1 MPTSASSSR
10 PWVAT
15 YRLQLHA
22 GFTLADAEEIL
33 PYLASLGISHVY
45 LSPCLQAGRGSQHGY
60 DVIDPRHISLDL
72 GGDEA
77 WAHFVAR
84 TRSHGLGV
92 LLDIVPNHMA
102 ATEQNPWWDDVL
114 AHGPYSD
121 YSQYFD
127 IRIPAGERFCV
138 QICSLGRPYGEAITT
153 GELKIEVRD
162 GKPRLRHFD
171 STWPLSPASWGFLAS
186 RSSPCHAE
194 LDRLSVVERPAAAER
209 HAFGV
214 AVEEAATILKD
225 DSASMSLPGR
235 IDAINR
241 DAERLD
247 EILQRQFYAV
257 HSWKLAGELVNYRR
271 FFDVSTLVGLST
283 ERSEV
288 FAASHG
294 RFAQMIAAG
303 ELDGLRIDHP
313 DGLRDP
319 LEYFGR
325 LRRLLPHG
333 RIYVEKILDTEERL
347 PASWPIDG
355 SVGYDFLAKVNRLW
369 MSDQHIDRLTSTYA
383 DFTGHSVDLGALIRE
398 KKEYIVGYA
407 FAYDHQRL
415 SQAATQVARQA
426 YQTRDLSPR
435 QIRDALAQVTAA
447 LGVYRTYRTAGE
459 ISETDRNLIAEAVR
473 GCRFVRA
480 DIDGA
485 AFDFILALLSKEQL
499 SEQESSVV
507 SQWQQLTP
515 AVMAKGV
522 EDTTFY
528 CFDRLLSCNEVG
540 AQASLIGISSDKF
553 HEYCLYLSEHWPR
566 NQLTTSTHDTKRSE
580 DIRTRI
586 SLLSEI
592 ADRWAEALQQWSRMN
607 EGAWNNRTQDRHAEY
622 LLYQTLVGAWPID
635 APRCWQYM
643 LKACREAKLRTS
655 WQEPNVGYEENIK
668 GFVERVLQNEDFVRS
683 LIEFVE
689 PLVQPGRIN
698 SLAQTLIKLVVP
710 GTPDF
715 YQGTELWDLSLVD
728 PDNRRAVDYQQRM
741 VLLDR
746 CRSMS
751 AAQVLA
757 DWDSGLPKL
766 WLIDQLLSLR
776 AACPQ
781 EFSAESRYQPLVAQG
796 AHLGNLLAFR
806 RGENL
811 IAVVP
816 RLTLS
821 FASKWEDT
829 RLPLPGGIWQNIFT
843 KEILSASATA
853 TELFGTFPV
862 ALLRKDAN

>member
-1 MPTSASSSR
+1 MPSSPSSR
-10 PWVAT
+10 PWFAT

-60 DVIDPRHISLDL
+60 DVVDPRHVSHDL

-77 WAHFVAR
+77 WARFVAR
-84 TRSHGLGV
+84 ARSHALGI

-121 YSQYFD
+121 YAQYFD
-127 IRIPAGERFCV
+127 IRIPAAGRFCV
-138 QICSLGRPYGEAITT
+138 QICSLGRPYGEALSA

-162 GKPRLRHFD
+162 GKLRLRHFD
-171 STWPLSPASWGFLAS
+171 NSWPLSPASWGVLAN
-186 RSSPCHAE
+186 RISPCHAALE
-194 LDRLSVVERPAAAER
+194 RLCLAERPSEAER
-209 HAFGV
+209 QAYQL
-214 AVEEAATILKD
+214 ATEEAAAILKD
-225 DSASMSLPGR
+225 DSVSISLPGR

-247 EILQRQFYAV
+247 EVVQRQFYAV

-271 FFDVSTLVGLST
+271 FFDVSTLVGVST
-283 ERSEV
+283 ERPEV
-288 FAASHG
+288 FAATHS
-294 RFAQMIAAG
+294 RFAKMIAAG

-319 LEYFGR
+319 LEYFRR
-325 LRRLLPHG
+325 LRELLPQG
-333 RIYVEKILDTEERL
+333 RIYVEKILETEEHL
-347 PASWPIDG
+347 PAAWPIDG

-369 MSDQHIDRLTSTYA
+369 MSEQHIDRLTSTYA

-415 SQAATQVARQA
+415 SQAATTIARQA

-435 QIRDALAQVTAA
+435 QIRDAVAQVTAA
-447 LGVYRTYRTAGE
+447 LSVYRTYRTDSE
-459 ISETDRNLIAEAVR
+459 ISDTDRNLIAEAVR
-473 GCRFVRA
+473 ASRFVRA
-480 DIDGA
+480 DIDGP
-485 AFDFILALLSKEQL
+485 AFEFILALFSKEHL
-499 SEQESSVV
+499 NEQEAAVV

-580 DIRTRI
+580 DVRTRI

-592 ADRWAEALQQWSRMN
+592 ADRWAEALHQWSRMN

-655 WQEPNVGYEENIK
+655 WQEPNVGYEQNIK
-668 GFVERVLQNEDFVRS
+668 GFVERVLQNEEFVDS
-683 LIEFVE
+683 LTKFVE

-728 PDNRRAVDYQQRM
+728 PDNRRPVDYQQRM
-741 VLLDR
+741 ILLDR

-751 AAQVLA
+751 AADVVA

-766 WLIDQLLSLR
+766 WLIDRLLSLR
-776 AACPQ
+776 AAFPR
-781 EFSAESRYQPLVAQG
+781 EFSETSRYQPLVAQG
-796 AHLGNLLAFR
+796 AHLGNLFAFR
-806 RGENL
+806 RGKNL

-821 FASKWEDT
+821 LANQWEDT
-829 RLPLPGGIWQNIFT
+829 RLPLPGGTWQNIFT
-843 KEILSASATA
+843 KETLSGSATA

-862 ALLRKDAN
+862 ALLRKVVI

>member
-1 MPTSASSSR
+1 MPSSDSPR
-10 PWVAT
+10 QWVAT

-22 GFTLADAEEIL
+22 GFTLADAEAIL

-45 LSPCLQAGRGSQHGY
+45 LSPCLQASRGSQHGY
-60 DVIDPRHISLDL
+60 DVIDPRYISRDL
-72 GGDEA
+72 GGEEA
-77 WAHFVAR
+77 WVHFVAR
-84 TRSHGLGV
+84 ARSHRLGI

-114 AHGPYSD
+114 SHGPFSD
-121 YSQYFD
+121 YARYFD
-127 IRIPAGERFCV
+127 IRLRPGRRFCV
-138 QICSLGRPYGEAITT
+138 HICSLGRPYGETLAA
-153 GELKIEVRD
+153 GELKIELRE
-162 GKPRLRHFD
+162 GKLRLRHFD
-171 STWPLSPASWGFLAS
+171 NTWPLTPASWGVMAN
-186 RSSPCHAE
+186 RPGQCHADLE
-194 LDRLSVVERPAAAER
+194 RLSLIECPAEPDRQAYRVAAER
-209 HAFGV
+209 
-214 AVEEAATILKD
+214 AAAILHD
-225 DSASMSLPGR
+225 DSVGISLSGR

-241 DAERLD
+241 DPERLD
-247 EILQRQFYAV
+247 QIIQRQFYAV
-257 HSWKLAGELVNYRR
+257 HGWKLAGELVNYRR
-271 FFDVSTLVGLST
+271 FFDVSSLVGLST

-288 FAASHG
+288 FEAAHQ
-294 RFAQMIAAG
+294 RFAKMIEAG
-303 ELDGLRIDHP
+303 EIDGLRIDHP

-319 LEYFGR
+319 LAYFRR
-325 LRRLLPHG
+325 LRELLPRG
-333 RIYVEKILDTEERL
+333 RIYVEKILETEERL
-347 PASWPIDG
+347 PPSWPIDG
-355 SVGYDFLAKVNRLW
+355 SVGYDFLAKANRLW
-369 MSDQHIDRLTSTYA
+369 MSDQHIDKLTATYA

-415 SQAATQVARQA
+415 SRIATEVARQS

-435 QIRDALAQVTAA
+435 QLRDALAQVTAA
-447 LGVYRTYRTAGE
+447 LGVYRTYRTAAE
-459 ISETDRNLIAEAVR
+459 ISETDRNLVAEAVR
-473 GCRFVRA
+473 SSRFVRS
-480 DIDGA
+480 DIEGP
-485 AFDFILALLSKEQL
+485 AFDFMLALLSKEQL
-499 SEQESSVV
+499 SEQEAVLI

-580 DIRTRI
+580 DVRTRI

-592 ADRWAEALQQWSRMN
+592 AERWAEALHQWSRMN

-635 APRCWQYM
+635 ATRCWQYM

-655 WQEPNVGYEENIK
+655 WQEPNTGYEENIK
-668 GFVERVLQNEDFVRS
+668 GFVERVLQNEEFLHS
-683 LIEFVE
+683 LAEFVE

-698 SLAQTLIKLVVP
+698 SLAQTLIKLVIP
-710 GTPDF
+710 GVPDF

-728 PDNRRAVDYQQRM
+728 PDNRRPVDYHQRM

-746 CRSMS
+746 CRSLS
-751 AAQVLA
+751 ATEVLA

-766 WLIDQLLSLR
+766 WLIDRLLSLR

-781 EFSAESRYQPLVAQG
+781 EFSEESRYQPLVAQG

-821 FASKWEDT
+821 IGGRWEDT
-829 RLPLPGGIWQNIFT
+829 RLPLPSGTWQNIFT
-843 KEILSASATA
+843 AETLSVSATA
-853 TELFGTFPV
+853 HELFGRFPV
-862 ALLRKDAN
+862 ALLRKGPA